1 MSEKKKRKVEIRS
14 PVMQKNDRIAQDNR
28 ALLDRAGLTC
38 LNLMSSPGAGK
49 TTILEGL
56 AGRLGDR
63 MAVIEGDVQTRR
75 DADRVRSAGAQAWQI
90 ETRGACHLDAE
101 AVSGVLEEMGLPRS
115 PWRFLLIENVGNL
128 ICPSG
133 FYLGEHVTIGM
144 LSVPEGDD
152 KILKYPALFS
162 KIDLLLLNK
171 ADLLPHID
179 FDVERAVGECRSL
192 NSDVDVITLS
202 ALTGE
207 GLDELQDYIEGAAEQ
222 RFPTGG

>member
-1 MSEKKKRKVEIRS
+1 MSDQSKRKVEIRS
-14 PVMQKNDRIAQDNR
+14 PVMAKNDRIAQSNR
-28 ALLDRAGLTC
+28 TLLDRAGLTC

-49 TTILEGL
+49 TTILEKL

-75 DADRVRSAGAQAWQI
+75 DADRVRKAGVEAWQI

-101 AVSGVLEEMGLPRS
+101 AVARVLEEMGLPRS
-115 PWRFLLIENVGNL
+115 PWRHLVIENVGNL

-133 FYLGEHVTIGM
+133 FYLGEHVTVGM

-171 ADLLPHID
+171 ADLLQHID
-179 FDVERAVGECRSL
+179 FDVDRAVGECRSL
-192 NSDVDVITLS
+192 NENVDVIVLS
-202 ALTGE
+202 ALTGM
-207 GLDELQDYIEGAAEQ
+207 GLDELEDYMERAAEE
-222 RFPTGG
+222 RFPDRG

>member
-1 MSEKKKRKVEIRS
+1 MSEKKKRKVQIRS
-14 PVMQKNDRIAQDNR
+14 PVMQKNDRIAQGNR

-101 AVSGVLEEMGLPRS
+101 VVSGVLEEMGLPRS
-115 PWRFLLIENVGNL
+115 PWRFLFIENVGNL

-171 ADLLPHID
+171 ADLLPHIE

-207 GLDELQDYIEGAAEQ
+207 GLDELQDYIERAAEE